1 MYLQVI
7 LSSLKA
13 VGLALVA
20 FLRSEDSDLVLEF
33 HHMEEWAIS
42 NLGLI
47 KAFPSEVE
55 ETSST
60 QSSGFDCSVHVL
72 HDSFRW
78 SLEEVELAFWGAEV
92 LFDEVEDVLYLL
104 S

>member
-13 VGLALVA
+13 VELALVT